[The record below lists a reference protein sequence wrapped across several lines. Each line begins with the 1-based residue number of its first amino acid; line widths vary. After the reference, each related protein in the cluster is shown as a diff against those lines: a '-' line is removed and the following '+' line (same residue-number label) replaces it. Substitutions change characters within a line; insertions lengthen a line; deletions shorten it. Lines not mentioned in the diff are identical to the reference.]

1 MTDEQ
6 RIKVNVII
14 DKLYDATKAGKCDWK
29 KLTASVDSY
38 IITFNVGGQIRIH
51 GGEKKM
57 TLEIYNN
64 NGVKIGSLDYRYI
77 LKNTTAIKLFHHV
90 KTYHDEW
97 TAKILDKILE
107 DLNKLTKETSTCSKC
122 GVKTHFVMTIDQW
135 AIIDG
140 EEYCMKCQKEHKVG
154 WYEPKYLNEIT
165 GKPPRKW
172 NLKFWK
178 K

>member
-38 IITFNVGGQIRIH
+38 ILTFQIGGQIRIH

-57 TLEIYNN
+57 TLEIYND

-77 LKNTTAIKLFHHV
+77 LKNTPAIKLFYHV

-107 DLNKLTKETSTCSKC
+107 DLNKLTKETEDERP
-122 GVKTHFVMTIDQW
+122 VR
-135 AIIDG
+135 
-140 EEYCMKCQKEHKVG
+140 
-154 WYEPKYLNEIT
+154 EPKYLNEIT